1 MKNKLVILV
10 LTLGSV
16 CAVAQDISSKVD
28 DYIAS
33 EMKAEHIPGLSLA
46 VVKNGTIVKLKGYGF
61 ANLEHMVPVH
71 PDTIFQSGSVGKQ
84 FTAAGVL
91 MLVEQG
97 KVGLD
102 DPIGKYFENAPAAW
116 KDIKVRNLLSHTSGI
131 PDYESAHSLDLRKDY
146 TEDELL
152 KFAER
157 LPLDFAPGTKWRYS
171 NTGYVLLGILIH
183 KVTGQF
189 YGDFLREH
197 IWLPLGMDSTRIIS
211 ESDIV
216 PNRADGYR
224 NVKGE
229 WKHQEWVAPMLNTTA
244 DGSLYLT
251 AIDMVKW
258 DAALRARKLLK
269 PESYDVWWT
278 PMKLSD
284 GSLSHYGFGWFLE
297 SAGSEKLIEH
307 TGQWQGFMSQIS
319 RYVDE
324 DLTVIVFA
332 NLDVADTKKIAHA
345 VAEIYG
351 APAVKEAK

>member
-1 MKNKLVILV
+1 MKNKLVVLV
-10 LTLGSV
+10 LAVVSV
-16 CAVAQDISSKVD
+16 CAVAQDVSSKVD
-28 DYIAS
+28 DYVAA
-33 EMKAEHIPGLSLA
+33 EMKAEQSPGVALA
-46 VVKNGTIVKLKGYGF
+46 IVKNGTIVKLKGYGF

-97 KVGLD
+97 AVGLD

-116 KDIKVRNLLSHTSGI
+116 NNIKVRSLLSHTSGI
-131 PDYESAHSLDLRKDY
+131 PDYESAHSLDLRRDY

-152 KFAER
+152 KFAET
-157 LPLDFAPGTKWRYS
+157 LPPDFAPGTKWKYS

-183 KVTGQF
+183 KVTGEF

-197 IWLPLGMDSTRIIS
+197 IWQPLGMETTRIIS

-229 WKHQEWVAPMLNTTA
+229 WKHQEWVAPTLNTTA

-258 DAALRARKLLK
+258 DAELRARKLLK
-269 PESYDVWWT
+269 PKSYEAWWT
-278 PMKLSD
+278 PIKLND
-284 GSLSHYGFGWFLE
+284 GSLTHYGFGWFLE
-297 SAGSEKLIEH
+297 RAGNEKLIEH
-307 TGQWQGFMSQIS
+307 TGQWQGFKSHIA

-324 DLTVIVFA
+324 DLTVIVLA
-332 NLDVADTKKIAHA
+332 NLEDGDTKKIAHA
-345 VAEIYG
+345 VAEMYG
-351 APAVKEAK
+351 APAVK